1 MKKILLSLIVATSL
15 IACTNPLE
23 KNSTEDAN
31 MATFRENSKIVK
43 TLLDGFVT
51 NEFDKTDSLI
61 SDTAK
66 FDSPGLGVG
75 ILNKTENL
83 TALRALRALDT
94 EVSYTE
100 LQFLPT
106 VDTAT
111 LKPDGN
117 VRVFAKWSAVGQN
130 GAIVNNKYFA
140 VFEFN
145 TDHKLIYVDAYQDM
159 TGIMQALTAPSK
171 K

>member
-1 MKKILLSLIVATSL
+1 MKNLLLCLLVSASL

-23 KNSTEDAN
+23 KNSAEDAN

-66 FDSPGLGVG
+66 FDSPGLAVG

>member
-1 MKKILLSLIVATSL
+1 MKKLLLCFLVSASL